1 VIDALRGSCDELG
14 ATVVMATHDLAA
26 AAQTD
31 TILRLRDGRIHLP
44 AGRATLDEEGRVT
57 LPPSASEL
65 LGRDG
70 TEVEVEIDGGEV
82 RMRIV
87 HEAATSDPEDAATSD
102 PEDSAKPVS
111 PAHTPP
117 RASKPRVGPTM
128 ANAVGDDRRQVE
140 PALLLTAQHLRR
152 SYGQGATRTQAVCD
166 VSLSLAAGEFVVI
179 TGPSGSGKSTL
190 LGLLGGYESPDGGTV
205 SWEGQDIFELPPRR
219 LAHLRATRLGIV
231 FQALGLLPMLTAGEN
246 IALALLVSG
255 WTTRP
260 ASRAAENWL
269 RRLGLAER
277 TDHRV
282 AELSLG
288 QQQRVAVARALAP
301 EPAIVLADEPTA
313 EMDHE
318 AAQIVLDALEE
329 VTLRQGG
336 VILACH
342 EHPPLRRSAHVIEL
356 RDGSRT
362 EEPSPPVPGASP
374 REA

>member
-1 VIDALRGSCDELG
+1 
-14 ATVVMATHDLAA
+14 MATHDLVA

-31 TILRLRDGRIHLP
+31 TIFRLRDGRIHLP
-44 AGRATLDEEGRVT
+44 AGRATLDAQGRVM
-57 LPPSASEL
+57 LPPYVREL
-65 LGRDG
+65 LGRDQ
-70 TEVEVEIDGGEV
+70 TEVELEVDGGEV
-82 RMRIV
+82 RMRMIN
-87 HEAATSDPEDAATSD
+87 DAATSD
-102 PEDSAKPVS
+102 PEDSAKPAS
-111 PAHTPP
+111 PALTPP
-117 RASKPRVGPTM
+117 RASEPRVRPTL
-128 ANAVGDDRRQVE
+128 ANAVGNDRG
-140 PALLLTAQHLRR
+140 ALLLTARHLRH
-152 SYGQGATRTQAVCD
+152 SYGQGATRTQALCD
-166 VSLSLAAGEFVVI
+166 VSLGLAAGEFVVI

-205 SWEGQDIFELPPRR
+205 SWEGQDIFELPAAR

-255 WTTRP
+255 WTARP
-260 ASRAAENWL
+260 ASRTAENWL
-269 RRLGLAER
+269 RRLGLGDR
-277 TDHRV
+277 IDHRV

-301 EPAIVLADEPTA
+301 EPAIVLADEPTS

-342 EHPPLRRSAHVIEL
+342 EPPPLRRSAHVIAL
-356 RDGSRT
+356 RDGSPA
-362 EEPSPPVPGASP
+362 EEPSPPVSEASP